1 MRNMRRKIAQE
12 NDGEILHYIMTFMG
26 GFLGL
31 YAICA
36 HGNYGSA
43 QTGNLMSMVID
54 FVGDDIYDF
63 MVRGGSLII
72 FCAGIIVSW
81 LLTRFC
87 RLPMRELCLAVDAAA
102 LALSA
107 LLPDGLYPFYRL
119 YPLFFAT
126 SFQWGTFDG
135 VGQYK
140 SASLFLTGNLKNC
153 VLNWTKFA
161 VDRQREALM
170 GARIYSLTIV
180 SYILGGY
187 AGCEAVAH
195 AGVLGAFYGY
205 LPLAAAGLIL
215 IAEHAGDC
223 QEEAQK
229 ETVRETGKTEI

>member
-1 MRNMRRKIAQE
+1 MRIVQE
-12 NDGEILHYIMTFMG
+12 IDREILHYIMTFVG

-43 QTGNLMSMVID
+43 QTGNLMNMVID
-54 FVGDDIYDF
+54 FVGDDLYDF
-63 MVRGGSLII
+63 AVRGGSLII
-72 FCAGIIVSW
+72 FCGGIVVSW
-81 LLTRFC
+81 LLTRFYM
-87 RLPMRELCLAVDAAA
+87 LPMRELCIVVDAAA
-102 LALSA
+102 LAISA
-107 LLPDGLYPFYRL
+107 LLPDDLYPFFRL

-153 VLNWTKFA
+153 VLSWTRFV
-161 VDRQREALM
+161 VDRKREALV
-170 GARIYSLTIV
+170 GARIYTLTIV
-180 SYILGGY
+180 SYVTGGF

-195 AGVLGAFYGY
+195 AGVMGAFYGY

-215 IAEHAGDC
+215 AAEHASC
-223 QEEAQK
+223 RRMAAQK
-229 ETVRETGKTEI
+229 ETE